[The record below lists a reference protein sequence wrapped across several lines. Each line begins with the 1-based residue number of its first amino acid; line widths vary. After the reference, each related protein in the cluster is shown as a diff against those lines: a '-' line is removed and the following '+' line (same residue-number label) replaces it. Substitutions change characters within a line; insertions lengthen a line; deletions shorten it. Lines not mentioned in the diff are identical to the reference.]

1 MPYEYLASSAS
12 PRLLIL
18 LTDELE
24 ESAKLINYLIDRT
37 IQINFDGC
45 APKNRC
51 YISVI
56 GYNHNVKEL
65 CSGWLRDLDTN
76 PLRVDYQK
84 KVLPDRTGKTV
95 EVEVQQPV
103 WIESVKTLSSAPKYA
118 DAVLLASELSQKWSE
133 DHSLSPIIMDCSE
146 ENHAVSAKEEIKR
159 LCSIVA
165 KDGCALYFGCYS
177 RNKDVFNI
185 FSQMPDEWEYRFKRW
200 ELKEEDY
207 SRGLL
212 NREHIGSIFSA
223 MMETGG
229 MVCINSFE
237 L

>member
-1 MPYEYLASSAS
+1 MPYEYISSTAF

-24 ESAKLINYLIDRT
+24 ESVKLVNSLIEST
-37 IQINFDGC
+37 IEINFDRD

-56 GYNHNVKEL
+56 GYSNNVKEL
-65 CSGWLRDLDTN
+65 CFGWLRDLDTN
-76 PLRVDYQK
+76 PLRVERQK
-84 KVLPDRTGKTV
+84 TI

-103 WIESVKTLSSAPKYA
+103 WIESVKTLSSVHKYA
-118 DAVLLASELSQKWSE
+118 DAVLLASELSQKWS
-133 DHSLSPIIMDCSE
+133 DDQSMSPIIIDCSE
-146 ENHAVSAKEEIKR
+146 ENHADSAKEEIKR

-165 KDGCALYFGCYS
+165 KDGRALFFGCYS
-177 RNKDVFNI
+177 KNEDVFNL
-185 FSQMPDEWEYRFKRW
+185 FSKMPDEWEYRFKEW

-207 SRGLL
+207 RRGLL

-223 MMETGG
+223 MMRSGG
-229 MVCINSFE
+229 MACINGFK